1 MSYWIDTIRRA
12 RRTHR
17 SGPWSLSSGL
27 EFATDTL
34 LNWLDRRA
42 QRRQL
47 ARLDPRL
54 LKDIGVS
61 RTEALREARKPFWK
75 A

>member
-1 MSYWIDTIRRA
+1 MSFWIDTIRRP

-17 SGPWSLSSGL
+17 SGPRPLHFGL
-27 EFATDTL
+27 EFATDLFLT
-34 LNWLDRRA
+34 WLDRYA

-47 ARLDPRL
+47 ARLDPRM

-61 RTEALREARKPFWK
+61 QTDALQEARKPFWQ

>member
-1 MSYWIDTIRRA
+1 MTYWIDTIRHA
-12 RRTHR
+12 RRPHR
-17 SGPWSLSSGL
+17 SGARSLLSGP
-27 EFATDTL
+27 EVATDL
-34 LNWLDRRA
+34 LLTWLDRYA

-47 ARLDPRL
+47 ARLDPRM

-61 RTEALREARKPFWK
+61 QAEAVAEARKPFWR

>member
-1 MSYWIDTIRRA
+1 MRYWIDTIRQSG
-12 RRTHR
+12 RTHR
-17 SGPWSLSSGL
+17 SGPRSVFSGL
-27 EFATDTL
+27 EFATDL
-34 LNWLDRRA
+34 LLTWLDRYA

-47 ARLDPRL
+47 ARLDSRM

-61 RTEALREARKPFWK
+61 RVDAVEEARKPFWK

>member
-1 MSYWIDTIRRA
+1 MRYWIDTIRRP

-17 SGPWSLSSGL
+17 SGPRSLFFGL
-27 EFATDTL
+27 EFATDLFLT
-34 LNWLDRRA
+34 WLDRHN

-47 ARLDPRL
+47 ARLDPRM

-61 RTEALREARKPFWK
+61 RTDAVQEARKPFWK

>member
-1 MSYWIDTIRRA
+1 MSFWIDTIRRP

-17 SGPWSLSSGL
+17 SGPRPLSHGL
-27 EFATDTL
+27 EFATDLFLT
-34 LNWLDRRA
+34 WLDRYA

-47 ARLDPRL
+47 ARLDPRM

-75 A
+75 D

>member
-1 MSYWIDTIRRA
+1 MTYWIDTIQRA
-12 RRTHR
+12 RRPHR
-17 SGPWSLSSGL
+17 SGARSLSSGL
-27 EFATDTL
+27 EAATDL
-34 LNWLDRRA
+34 LLTWLDRYA

-47 ARLDPRL
+47 ARLDPRM

-61 RTEALREARKPFWK
+61 QAEAVAEARKPFWR